1 MIRTTTNMIRCLL
14 FQASL
19 PATYWAEALH
29 TATHLLNRLPSKA
42 TSHPTPHFALHG
54 TTPSYDHLRVFGCA
68 CYPNT
73 SATAPHKLSPRST
86 RCLFLGYSPYHK
98 GYQCLDLTSHRIII
112 SRHVVFDEDVFPL
125 AGSTSPTDL
134 DSLLESDPVTPPPPV
149 PRIAPLPAPRAATT
163 PPFVLVP
170 APPAAPSSLPAPRT
184 APSTPPAPCATPST
198 LPAPR
203 AAPST
208 TPAPRAA
215 PSTSARFADPAL
227 VYHRRDHATTSA
239 PADLDLS
246 PRAARFADPAVVYH
260 RRESAMLAPPD
271 VPAVRPEPSV
281 YHPVAIHRDPGHVHP
296 MVTRRAAGVLRPID
310 RLILAAD
317 TSTTPPD
324 ASPVPSSVRTA
335 LADPHWR
342 RAMEEEYAALLA
354 NHTWDLVPCPPG
366 TNVVTGKWLFRHK
379 LTSDG
384 SLNRYKARWVLRGFT
399 QRPGVDY
406 DETFSP
412 VVKFATVR
420 AVLSLALSRAWAIH
434 QLDVK
439 NAFLHGTL
447 TETVYCCQP
456 TGFVDADRPDLVCR
470 LNRSLYGLKQAT
482 RAWYSRFASYLAS
495 IGFVEAKSDTS
506 LFIYRRD
513 NDTVYLLL
521 YVDDIVLTASNA
533 DLLQRTIV
541 ALQREFAM
549 KDLGPLHHFL
559 GITAERRPQGLFLHQ
574 RQYAIDILERAG
586 MSDCKPCSTPVD
598 TQAKLSEDDGPPV
611 ADATSYR
618 SLTGALQYLTFSRPD
633 ITYAIQQVCLHM
645 HTPREP
651 HFTAL
656 KRILRYLCGSLDHG
670 LLLRPSQTL
679 ELVVYTDADW
689 AGCPD
694 TRRSTSGYAVFLGAN
709 LISWAAKRQPVVS
722 RSSAEAEYR
731 VVANGVA
738 EAILAT
744 PAPPRAPQSPSA
756 RHPRLLR
763 QRQRG
768 LPLHQS
774 RAASAHEA
782 RGDRH
787 AFRPRACRCR

>member
-1 MIRTTTNMIRCLL
+1 
-14 FQASL
+14 
-19 PATYWAEALH
+19 
-29 TATHLLNRLPSKA
+29 
-42 TSHPTPHFALHG
+42 
-54 TTPSYDHLRVFGCA
+54 V
-68 CYPNT
+68 
-73 SATAPHKLSPRST
+73 
-86 RCLFLGYSPYHK
+86 
-98 GYQCLDLTSHRIII
+98 
-112 SRHVVFDEDVFPL
+112 
-125 AGSTSPTDL
+125 
-134 DSLLESDPVTPPPPV
+134 
-149 PRIAPLPAPRAATT
+149 
-163 PPFVLVP
+163 
-170 APPAAPSSLPAPRT
+170 
-184 APSTPPAPCATPST
+184 
-198 LPAPR
+198 
-203 AAPST
+203 
-208 TPAPRAA
+208 
-215 PSTSARFADPAL
+215 RFADP
-227 VYHRRDHATTSA
+227 V
-239 PADLDLS
+239 
-246 PRAARFADPAVVYH
+246 VVYH
-260 RRESAMLAPPD
+260 RRESATPAAPD
-271 VPAVRPEPSV
+271 VPADRPEPPV

-296 MVTRRAAGVLRPID
+296 MVTRRAAGVLRPVD

-317 TSTTPPD
+317 TATTPPD

-342 RAMEEEYAALLA
+342 RAIEEYAALLV
-354 NHTWDLVPCPPG
+354 NHTRDLVPCPPG
-366 TNVVTGKWLFRHK
+366 TNVVTGKCLFRHK

-384 SLNRYKARWVLRGFT
+384 SLDRYKARWVLRGFT

-420 AVLSLALSRAWAIH
+420 TVLSLALSWDWAIH

-447 TETVYCCQP
+447 TETVYCSQP
-456 TGFVDADRPDLVCR
+456 TGFVDEAHLDLVCR
-470 LNRSLYGLKQAT
+470 LNRSLYGLKQAP

-506 LFIYRRD
+506 LFIYRRGD
-513 NDTVYLLL
+513 DTVFLLL
-521 YVDDIVLTASNA
+521 YVDDIVLTASTA

-549 KDLGPLHHFL
+549 KDLGPLHYFL
-559 GITAERRPQGLFLHQ
+559 GITAERRSQGLFLHQ

-633 ITYAIQQVCLHM
+633 IAYAVQQVCLHM

-651 HFTAL
+651 HLTAL
-656 KRILRYLCGSLDHG
+656 KRILRYLRGSLDYG
-670 LLLRPSQTL
+670 LLLRPSPTS

-709 LISWAAKRQPVVS
+709 LVSWAAKRQPVVS

-731 VVANGVA
+731 AVANGVA
-738 EAILAT
+738 EASWMRQLLHELHSPLQRAT
-744 PAPPRAPQSPSA
+744 LVYCDNVSA
-756 RHPRLLR
+756 VYLSTNPVQH
-763 QRQRG
+763 QRTKHVEIDLHFVRERVAAGDVRVLSVPTTLQFADIFTKG
-768 LPLHQS
+768 LPSSVFL
-774 RAASAHEA
+774 
-782 RGDRH
+782 D
-787 AFRPRACRCR
+787 FRSSLNICTG